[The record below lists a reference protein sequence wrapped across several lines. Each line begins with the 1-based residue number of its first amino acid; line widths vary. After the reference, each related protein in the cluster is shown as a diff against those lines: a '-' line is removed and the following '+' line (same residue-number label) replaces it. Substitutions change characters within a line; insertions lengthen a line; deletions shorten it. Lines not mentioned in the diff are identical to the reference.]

1 MKRRNFHPLIIII
14 LLFLPGLSSLVAQP
28 ITLAA
33 DSLHQVC
40 WNDHLPDSIRLE
52 AALGLIK
59 YKFSHSPQDLPAF
72 ATALDSLGRS
82 KSAPDWLGMAIFCSA
97 RYQEQQQA
105 FDLALAAYEKGHALV
120 SKGSNSLLKAT
131 FLLNIGYVWGILGD
145 KAKALQYYQ
154 QALSTLNAQNPQHQ
168 SLLARTY
175 INLGIAEGQ
184 QKNYAKSLIFL
195 QKAEKTAAKLP
206 DEALKGL
213 IDFNSGILFSALNL
227 TGESKNSFNKAAL
240 HFAQLHDSIGLARAQ
255 LSLIP
260 SAVDVTEAKKYF
272 DRGMSMASGKGGGI
286 SQVGLCSVFG
296 RFCLDHNLPDTAL
309 YYGQKG
315 ALIAQ
320 ALHAPALNNR
330 CQILIAA
337 VNLKKN
343 QPQLAIKGCYQILSA
358 GNYDEDLSLHLWSV
372 LSASYAQ
379 MEQYDSAYHYQSR
392 LLALKDSLFSPAQIG
407 NIMKTYLEFMFE
419 TEKEQLLVQQKQA
432 EQITESQVQR
442 QQFITIGLAL
452 LLLFLSTITLI
463 LYRYYRDKQK
473 AAQVLTDLNQQL
485 KAEQEQLSLS
495 NRRLQRFAGVVSHD
509 LLSNL
514 DLILSSGNVLVGN
527 QPTQKNLLQYYE
539 LSQNTSKQ
547 LKNYCLAMLQDA
559 RAKLQSRHY
568 EQYNPMATV
577 REVLHEFHAAL
588 QEKNFTVVLKEL
600 PASVLQP
607 HVVRHVFQNLV
618 SNALR
623 YAGDQTAPQLRIEA
637 TSDANGKPCWVI
649 EDNGPGITPE
659 QRDLIL
665 SGAPIISAQGQ
676 GIGLT
681 QVITSLLDY
690 GATLTLEKSAGG
702 GTSVKISFYE
712 LV

>member
-1 MKRRNFHPLIIII
+1 MKLRNFHPLIVI
-14 LLFLPGLSSLVAQP
+14 LLFFLAGIPSPSAQP
-28 ITLAA
+28 ALLAA
-33 DSLHQVC
+33 DSLSQVC
-40 WNDHLPDSIRLE
+40 WNDRLPDSIRLE

-59 YKFSHSPQDLPAF
+59 YKSSHSPLDLPSL
-72 ATALDSLGRS
+72 ATALDSLG
-82 KSAPDWLGMAIFCSA
+82 KSSNTPDWLGMAIFCSA
-97 RYQEQQQA
+97 RYHEQQQA
-105 FDLALAAYEKGHALV
+105 FDLALAAYEKGQALV
-120 SKGSNSLLKAT
+120 SKGSNSLLKAA
-131 FLLNIGYVWGILGD
+131 FLLNIGYVWGIRGD
-145 KAKALQYYQ
+145 RAKARQYYQ
-154 QALSTLNAQNPQHQ
+154 QALSILNVQNPQHQ
-168 SLLARTY
+168 SMLARVY

-184 QKNYAKSLIFL
+184 DKNHLKSLDFF
-195 QKAEKTAAKLP
+195 QKAEKIAANGP

-213 IDFNSGILFSALNL
+213 IDFNCGILFSELNL
-227 TGESKNSFNKAAL
+227 TPESKASFNKAAL
-240 HFAQLHDSIGLARAQ
+240 HFAQLQDSTGLSRAQ
-255 LSLIP
+255 LALIP
-260 SAVDVTEAKKYF
+260 SAVDYKEAKKYF
-272 DRGMSMASGKGGGI
+272 DRGMSMASGKGGGV

-309 YYGQKG
+309 YYAQKG
-315 ALIAQ
+315 ARIAQ

-337 VNLKKN
+337 VNLKNK
-343 QPQLAIKGCYQILSA
+343 QPQLAIKDCYQIMSA

-419 TEKEQLLVQQKQA
+419 SEKEQLLVQQKQA
-432 EQITESQVQR
+432 EQITESQRQR
-442 QQFITIGLAL
+442 QQFITISLAL
-452 LLLFLSTITLI
+452 LLLFLSAITLI
-463 LYRYYRDKQK
+463 LYRYYRDKHR

-485 KAEQEQLSLS
+485 EADQEQLSLS
-495 NRRLQRFAGVVSHD
+495 NGRLQRFAGVVSHD

-527 QPTQKNLLQYYE
+527 HPTPKNLIQYYE

-559 RAKLQSRHY
+559 RAKLQSRHH
-568 EQYNPMATV
+568 EQYNPMPIV
-577 REVLHEFHAAL
+577 REVLDEFRAAI
-588 QEKNFTVVLKEL
+588 QEKKFKVVLKEL
-600 PASVLQP
+600 PASVLPP

-623 YAGDQTAPQLRIEA
+623 YAGDQAAPQLRIEA
-637 TSDANGKPCWVI
+637 TTDANGRPCWVI

-676 GIGLT
+676 GVGLT

-690 GATLTLEKSAGG
+690 GAILALEKSAGE
-702 GTSVKISFYE
+702 GTSVVISFYE